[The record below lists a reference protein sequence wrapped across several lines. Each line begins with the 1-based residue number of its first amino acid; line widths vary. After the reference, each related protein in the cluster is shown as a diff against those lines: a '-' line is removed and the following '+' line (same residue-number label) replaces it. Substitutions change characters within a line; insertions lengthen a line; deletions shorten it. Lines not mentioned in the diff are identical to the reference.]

1 MSIEIAYRVQHN
13 LDSRF
18 MRGYEPGDRLA
29 GGFAGIISCPPL
41 DSELS
46 ALEALYQ
53 MMLGT
58 AEAVFVRHN
67 RDDRPDS
74 GLFPS
79 ISVGDV
85 VTFPS
90 ADTVVVTVG
99 ITIDMMGV
107 HPVALEAADLLDQDW
122 SPSLYRDDL

>member
-1 MSIEIAYRVQHN
+1 MSIEVPYRVQHN
-13 LDSRF
+13 LDAGF

-29 GGFAGIISCPPL
+29 SGFAGIISCPPL
-41 DSELS
+41 DPELS
-46 ALEALYQ
+46 PLEALYQ
-53 MMLGT
+53 MLLGT

-85 VTFPS
+85 VIFPNTDGV
-90 ADTVVVTVG
+90 AVPVG
-99 ITIDMMGV
+99 ITIDMVGV

-122 SPSLYRDDL
+122 SPSLYRDDI